1 MRILAT
7 ILLLLLSSKAWS
19 TELQNIKAMVYLQDN
34 ATGGCWTNLKETRE
48 YAEEKLRMKNIQQG
62 DFDVPEFVNN
72 EFWLWIEVRA
82 GRTVA
87 GNCSGLMNVRLISF
101 ITINGQWYTIVR
113 NSKLTSALI
122 PSNNFNNY
130 TLDVVKELFNEIN

>member
-1 MRILAT
+1 
-7 ILLLLLSSKAWS
+7 
-19 TELQNIKAMVYLQDN
+19 MVYLQDN

-72 EFWLWIEVRA
+72 EFWLWIEVREA
-82 GRTVA
+82 RTVA

-130 TLDVVKELFNEIN
+130 TLDVVKELFNEIK